1 MSGITKCFYEFLTL
15 GFSEEE
21 MKKIE
26 EEEMNSL
33 FSTLES
39 HANAHQIKY
48 KGKKQE
54 RNKKIY
60 QKKKKRT

>member
-54 RNKKIY
+54 RKK
-60 QKKKKRT
+60 